1 MPQSEEF
8 HSIPRINGVRRV
20 KLLKDVVG
28 YDSNWNNPQPVKLK
42 AGTILSTGE
51 QESTERGDLFFTLP
65 EPTHPGNTVAL
76 PRSVLKTRYP
86 YDLGEYDSEYLVPVI
101 TG

>member
-1 MPQSEEF
+1 MPQTEEF
-8 HSIPRINGVRRV
+8 QSIPRINGVRRV

-28 YDSNWNNPQPVKLK
+28 YDNNWNSPQSVKLK

-51 QESTERGDLFFTLP
+51 QESTERGDLFFRQP
-65 EPTHPGNTVAL
+65 EPAHPGNTVAL

-86 YDLGEYDSEYLVPVI
+86 HDLGEFDPEYLEPVI
-101 TG
+101 AD